1 MQPRLPRISLLGT
14 GQRWGYRRSIP
25 GIVLRTRYPVSPSGV
40 LRHGLWVRTVANKP
54 PHSGHPPPSLESVS
68 SSKGPGE
75 IRKKPSGVEGGRDL
89 RHELPR
95 NLDDPPVK
103 DPSKYPTP
111 DFTQPR
117 NPQYYFDAFSAGFSQ
132 TVETGAKSHTSQ
144 PEEPTTGPSLPSP
157 RAIMKH
163 LDDYIIGQERAKKIL
178 AVAVFNHYN
187 RVRANLQQQ
196 EQQQRTAAA
205 EGSPFS
211 TAHAQGQ
218 RSGYSARSYV
228 APPTE
233 GNRGGHE
240 SIPGLDRPV
249 NGVYASP
256 SAPTATNRHWVNPNT
271 SASDASPPQPL
282 LTPENHPPVPST
294 CPVTGAVLP
303 PSTGK
308 TANPL
313 ESLDSSFQTV
323 FDKSN
328 VLLLG
333 PTGSGKTLLARTL
346 AKILDV
352 PFSMSDA
359 TPFTQAGYV
368 GEDVELVI
376 QRLLQNCDYNVKRAE
391 QGIVF
396 IDEIDKIAKK
406 TDHVSSTKDV
416 SGEGVQQSLLRML
429 EGTVVNVV
437 DKTGASGFNHSGTGP
452 GGNGGSRR
460 PGSIPSS
467 TGGSPS
473 SSITGSGGP
482 ISSSKGDVYSVDTSN
497 ILFVVSGAFVGLDK
511 LVLDRVARGSIGFDN
526 PIRPTELTTENHGQM
541 SRFFSPIAVST
552 KDSRFNPLDH
562 VEPEDLIKYGLI
574 PEFVGRLPVVASVAP
589 LHTEALIRVLTEPKN
604 SLLKQYQG
612 LFAMNHIH
620 LKFSVPALRVVA
632 EQAIK
637 KQTGARGL
645 RRIMENMLLD
655 AMFDA
660 PGSSVRYA
668 VVTREV
674 AEFKKPVLYFGQNQ
688 LTEAEE
694 AVEQDV
700 TVEYR
705 SGENDGPGQSRPGS
719 DKSPGKSGNGSG
731 GQVIRGVPAAVP
743 ELLTHAGQ
751 L

>member
-1 MQPRLPRISLLGT
+1 MQPRLPRVFLLGS
-14 GQRWGYRRSIP
+14 GQRWGHRRSAP
-25 GIVLRTRYPVSPSGV
+25 GVVLLRTRFPVLPSGV
-40 LRHGLWVRTVANKP
+40 LPHGLWVRTVANKP
-54 PHSGHPPPSLESVS
+54 PHSGHHPPSLGSAS

-75 IRKKPSGVEGGRDL
+75 IRKKPSGVEGSRDL

-103 DPSKYPTP
+103 DPSKNPTP

-132 TVETGAKSHTSQ
+132 TVETGAKPHTTQ
-144 PEEPTTGPSLPSP
+144 PEEPATGPSLPSP
-157 RAIMKH
+157 RDIMKH

-187 RVRANLQQQ
+187 RVRANLRQQ
-196 EQQQRTAAA
+196 EQKQRAAAA
-205 EGSPFS
+205 EESPFS

-218 RSGYSARSYV
+218 RSGYSARSYAASPV
-228 APPTE
+228 E

-240 SIPGLDRPV
+240 GTPGLDRRTS
-249 NGVYASP
+249 GGYSSSSAS
-256 SAPTATNRHWVNPNT
+256 TATNRHWVNPNT

-282 LTPENHPPVPST
+282 LTPENHPLVPST
-294 CPVTGAVLP
+294 CPVTGGTLP
-303 PSTGK
+303 SSTGE
-308 TANPL
+308 TVNPL
-313 ESLDSSFQTV
+313 ESLESSFQTV

-376 QRLLQNCDYNVKRAE
+376 QRLLQNCDYNVRRAE

-406 TDHVSSTKDV
+406 TDQVSSTKDV

-437 DKTGASGFNHSGTGP
+437 DKTGAAGFNHNGTGT
-452 GGNGGSRR
+452 GGSGGSRR

-467 TGGSPS
+467 TGGPP

-526 PIRPTELTTENHGQM
+526 PIRPAEFTTENHGQM

-552 KDSRFNPLDH
+552 KDTRFNPLDH

-620 LKFSVPALRVVA
+620 LSFSLPALRVVA

-645 RRIMENMLLD
+645 RRIMENILLD

-700 TVEYR
+700 TVQYR
-705 SGENDGPGQSRPGS
+705 EGENGGSGQPRPGS
-719 DKSPGKSGNGSG
+719 DKSSKGGDGSG
-731 GQVIRGVPAAVP
+731 HPTIRDVPAAVP